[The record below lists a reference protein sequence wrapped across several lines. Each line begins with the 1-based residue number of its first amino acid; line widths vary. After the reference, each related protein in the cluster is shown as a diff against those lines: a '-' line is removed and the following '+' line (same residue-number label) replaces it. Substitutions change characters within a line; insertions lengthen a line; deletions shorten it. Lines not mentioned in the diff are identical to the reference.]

1 MEPTIMSQTKP
12 APREGEAG
20 SLKML
25 VFVVDDNELLVEF
38 AATVLESAGYR
49 VKKFCHPLDAL
60 KTLKEGEAKPALL
73 VTDYD
78 MNEMNGLEL
87 IVNCHQLHPTLKTI
101 LLSGTIDGSLA
112 SLHPARVHRFLG
124 KPYQPAQ
131 LKTLVAELLRV

>member
-1 MEPTIMSQTKP
+1 MAVIMSQLNP
-12 APREGEAG
+12 APTAG
-20 SLKML
+20 SPGPSGAL

-38 AATVLESAGYR
+38 AATVLESVGYK
-49 VKKFCHPLDAL
+49 VQKFCNPEEVL
-60 KTLKEGEAKPALL
+60 KAIKEGNARPALL

-87 IVNCHQLHPTLKTI
+87 IVTCHQIHPTLKTL

-112 SLHPARVHRFLG
+112 SMHPARVHRFLG

-131 LKTLVAELLRV
+131 LKNIVAELLRN